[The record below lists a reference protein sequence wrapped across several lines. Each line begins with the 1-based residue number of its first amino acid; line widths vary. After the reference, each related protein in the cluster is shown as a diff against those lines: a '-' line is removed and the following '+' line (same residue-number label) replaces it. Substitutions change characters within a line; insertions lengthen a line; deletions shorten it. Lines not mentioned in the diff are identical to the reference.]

1 MHDQLFEALRC
12 WARKPTWFTGHPSDE
27 SNFKLAV
34 SNVKK
39 LPFTPTKD
47 EIYETIL
54 EHQKDAPAVL
64 GTPKDIRPQA
74 EQFAIKIA
82 KKL

>member
-1 MHDQLFEALRC
+1 MQDQLFEALGC

-47 EIYETIL
+47 EIYEAIL
-54 EHQKDAPAVL
+54 EHQIDASTVMS
-64 GTPKDIRPQA
+64 TPKDIRPHA
-74 EQFAIKIA
+74 EKFAIKIA